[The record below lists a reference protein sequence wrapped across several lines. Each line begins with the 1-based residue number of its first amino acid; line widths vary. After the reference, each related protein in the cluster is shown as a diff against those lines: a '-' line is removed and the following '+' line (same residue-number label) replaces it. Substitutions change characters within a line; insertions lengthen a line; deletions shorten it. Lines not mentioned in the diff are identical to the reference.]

1 MSVYNPGESI
11 EGDIISGHSRKP
23 LSYKRTRIINGN
35 RYFVY
40 KAGFNVSA
48 AIVKGINPSIRQEDK
63 IEANSIITVGENISC
78 DSALITTFA
87 RTRNPNKKDVYENI
101 ESHVSHTH
109 GASVWEFKQHTNAMV
124 ITPMQS
130 IIDAKFKRNNI
141 SIENKDQ

>member
-1 MSVYNPGESI
+1 MSAHSPGESI
-11 EGDIISGHSRKP
+11 EGEIISGHSRKP
-23 LSYKRTRIINGN
+23 LSFKRVRKINGN
-35 RYFVY
+35 RYFIY
-40 KAGFNVSA
+40 KAEFNVNA
-48 AIVKGINPSIRQEDK
+48 AIVKGINSDIKKEDK
-63 IEANSIITVGENISC
+63 IEANSIIAVGENLSC

-87 RTRNPNKKDVYENI
+87 RTRNPRKKDVYEDT

-109 GASVWEFKQHTNAMV
+109 GANIWEFKQHTNAKV